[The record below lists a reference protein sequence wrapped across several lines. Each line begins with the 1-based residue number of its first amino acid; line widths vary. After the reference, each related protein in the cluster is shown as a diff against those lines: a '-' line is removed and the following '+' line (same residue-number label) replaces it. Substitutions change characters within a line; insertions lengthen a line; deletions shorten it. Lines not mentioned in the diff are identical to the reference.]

1 MSRGSGGGTTRA
13 GSGRGKSIPPFWR
26 LGPSLSR
33 PSTRSEWMPLPPEKR
48 WLSPRELL
56 DDDAGRRAA
65 GGGFARDFFPDL
77 GGDVAEG
84 LRVGRIRLRHGDRA
98 PLVGSFS
105 DREIERHLAQE
116 IDAEPLRLAAG
127 TAMREDIAALAAM
140 RAQEVAHI
148 LDYPEHRHIDF
159 GEHVEALA
167 VVDQRD
173 VLPCRDDDRGGQRR
187 LPRP

>member
-33 PSTRSEWMPLPPEKR
+33 PSTPSEWVPLPPERR

-98 PLVGSFS
+98 ALVGSFA

-116 IDAEPLRLAAG
+116 IDTEPLGLAAG
-127 TAMREDIAALAAM
+127 AAMREDIAALAAM
-140 RAQEVAHI
+140 RAQEIAHI
-148 LDYPEHRHIDF
+148 LDYPEHRHIDL
-159 GEHVEALA
+159 GEHIEPFSG
-167 VVDQRD
+167 VDTGD
-173 VLPCRDDDRGGQRR
+173 VLQRR
-187 LPRP
+187 A